1 MTFCETGFT
10 LSHAGVGTPL
20 IANVSPLFGAGMS
33 TLTSA
38 GMCASAGNLAHFLN
52 GEFTHGFL
60 AENKFVVLCL
70 RVQPATS

>member
-1 MTFCETGFT
+1 
-10 LSHAGVGTPL
+10 
-20 IANVSPLFGAGMS
+20 VSPLFGAGMS

-70 RVQPATS
+70 RVQSATS